1 MTGSQLKSLLIVP
14 TYNECDNISL
24 LMAGIA
30 AQAPQC
36 HVLFIDD
43 NSTDGTRGEIARF
56 MSQSPDK
63 IFLEKR
69 AGKMG
74 LGTAYIHGFKW
85 ALARDYDR
93 IVQMD
98 ADLSHDPKYLPEIL
112 SLLENHD
119 LVIGSRYVRSGGTR
133 NWSLLRRC
141 ISRFGSIYARLVLGL
156 PVNDFTGGFN
166 GWRRTTLATLP
177 LDEVRSNGYVFQIEM
192 KSRALRSGFRFVET
206 PIIFV
211 DRQVGQSKMSS
222 GIVYEAMWRVLTL
235 RHTLKNAS
243 RKDASRNSSAPAA
256 ARQKDAQQ
264 ETANH

>member
-1 MTGSQLKSLLIVP
+1 MSGSQAKALLIVP

-30 AQAPQC
+30 AHAPDC

-43 NSTDGTRGEIARF
+43 NSTDGTREEISRF
-56 MSQSPDK
+56 MAQQPGK
-63 IFLEKR
+63 VFMEKR

-112 SLLENHD
+112 ALLDKQD
-119 LVIGSRYVRSGGTR
+119 LVIGSRYVRGGGTR
-133 NWSLLRRC
+133 NWSFLRRC

-156 PVNDFTGGFN
+156 PVSDFTGGFN
-166 GWRRTTLATLP
+166 GWRRSTLAALR
-177 LDEVRSNGYVFQIEM
+177 LDEVKSNGYVFQIEM
-192 KSRALRSGFRFVET
+192 KSRALRSGFGFVET

-222 GIVYEAMWRVLTL
+222 GIVYEAMWRVLLL
-235 RHTLKNAS
+235 RHALK
-243 RKDASRNSSAPAA
+243 SAPAA
-256 ARQKDAQQ
+256 ARQKNAQQ